1 MSLRIFVEGN
11 DDKNFIVKLLND
23 LKKYNQI
30 DVLDNINF
38 NNYIEVMGSK
48 SKLLDN
54 NHIKYKRVSEKIGFE
69 IKKVLFIFD
78 CDFEIDD
85 DICNGMMKSNECFDK
100 LIENLD
106 WNIEIEKNKHLH
118 IFNRNLDYFLVE
130 TINKKEC
137 YEHFDKLVECLDVE
151 KVKPNKKPI
160 ANLYRDLYPYPQF
173 DFKDDRFQP
182 LKDKLIDLFK
192 GRK

>member
-11 DDKNFIVKLLND
+11 DDKKFIVSLLND
-23 LKKYNQI
+23 LKKDKNI
-30 DVLDNINF
+30 DVQDSVNF

-48 SKLLDN
+48 SKLLDK
-54 NHIKYKRVSEKIGFE
+54 NHIKYNRLSQKIDFE
-69 IKKVLFIFD
+69 IKKALFIFD
-78 CDFEIDD
+78 CDFELDD
-85 DICNGMMKSNECFDK
+85 KNCNGMENSQKCFDK
-100 LIENLD
+100 LIKELD
-106 WNIEIEKNKHLH
+106 WNIPIDVY
-118 IFNRNLDYFLVE
+118 IFDKNLDYFLVE

-173 DFKDDRFQP
+173 NFKDDRFQ
-182 LKDKLIDLFK
+182 LVKDKLIDLFK
-192 GRK
+192 GIKK

>member
-1 MSLRIFVEGN
+1 MVRIFVEGI
-11 DDKNFIVKLLND
+11 DDEKFIIKLLND
-23 LKKYNQI
+23 LKSSS
-30 DVLDNINF
+30 D
-38 NNYIEVMGSK
+38 IEVSKAFNFGSVINRLGGK
-48 SKLLDN
+48 KKLLDFT
-54 NHIKYKRVSEKIGFE
+54 HEKYKQVSELIEIDE

-78 CDFEIDD
+78 CDFETDD
-85 DICNGMMKSNECFDK
+85 RTCNGMEKSLECF
-100 LIENLD
+100 ENLKKELMWSIPID
-106 WNIEIEKNKHLH
+106 VY

-137 YEHFDKLVECLDVE
+137 YEHFDKLAECLDVE
-151 KVKPNKKPI
+151 KLKPNKKPI

>member
-11 DDKNFIVKLLND
+11 DDKNFMVTLLND
-23 LKKYNQI
+23 LKKYKEI

-48 SKLLDN
+48 SKLLDS
-54 NHIKYKRVSEKIGFE
+54 NHIKYKKVLEKIGFE
-69 IKKVLFIFD
+69 IKEALFIFD
-78 CDFEIDD
+78 CDFEKDD
-85 DICNGMMKSNECFDK
+85 KTCNGMKNSLECF
-100 LIENLD
+100 ENL
-106 WNIEIEKNKHLH
+106 KNELNWTIPIDLH
-118 IFNRNLDYFLVE
+118 VFDKNLDYFLVE

-151 KVKPNKKPI
+151 KLKPNKKPI

-192 GRK
+192 GTEQ

>member
-11 DDKNFIVKLLND
+11 DDKNFIVSLLND
-23 LKKYNQI
+23 LKKYKK
-30 DVLDNINF
+30 LDIQDSLNF

-54 NHIKYKRVSEKIGFE
+54 NHIKYKRVLEKIGFE

-78 CDFEIDD
+78 CDFKLDD
-85 DICNGMMKSNECFDK
+85 KNCNGMKKSDECFDE
-100 LIENLD
+100 LIKNLD
-106 WNIEIEKNKHLH
+106 WNIKIEKSKHLH
-118 IFNRNLDYFLVE
+118 IFDKNLDYFLVE

-137 YEHFDKLVECLDVE
+137 YEHFDELVQCLKVE
-151 KVKPNKKPI
+151 KSKPNKKPI

-173 DFKDDRFQP
+173 DFKDNRFQP

-192 GRK
+192 GIA

>member
-11 DDKNFIVKLLND
+11 DDKKFIVTLLNK
-23 LKKYNQI
+23 LKK
-30 DVLDNINF
+30 DNSIAVQDSINF

-48 SKLLDN
+48 SKLLDKC
-54 NHIKYKRVSEKIGFE
+54 HIKYNRLSQKIGFE
-69 IKKVLFIFD
+69 VKKALFIFD
-78 CDFEIDD
+78 CDFEKD
-85 DICNGMMKSNECFDK
+85 DINCNGMENSKKCFDK
-100 LIENLD
+100 LVKELN
-106 WNIEIEKNKHLH
+106 WEIEIDVY
-118 IFNRNLDYFLVE
+118 IFNKNLDYFLVE

-137 YEHFDKLVECLDVE
+137 YEHFDKLVMCLEVE
-151 KVKPNKKPI
+151 KVKPNRKPI

-192 GRK
+192 GIE